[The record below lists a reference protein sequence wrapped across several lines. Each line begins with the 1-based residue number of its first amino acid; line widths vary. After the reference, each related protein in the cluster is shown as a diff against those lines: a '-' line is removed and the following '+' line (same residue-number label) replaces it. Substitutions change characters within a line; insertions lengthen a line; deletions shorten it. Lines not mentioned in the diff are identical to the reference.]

1 MASIEFIKKRIDG
14 KNKEI
19 AKLEKKLERIRKVEA
34 SGWDDDKNP
43 YYYSE
48 SDLKWTIRDL
58 EEAKEALAKWEADL
72 ATAMEK
78 AASRNVQAII
88 QFLGMWKERCFK
100 FYHDGLTEY
109 YKEKEEVWRLGR
121 ECEELS
127 WGSPEYNEAKEKH
140 DAAYKAFYQK
150 RTGYFEEWE
159 KERGGRMYRGRTKVR
174 EGEYEYLDPYSRER
188 TQEEAEARLTK
199 DLNEEANRKYDFII
213 ERTNAIVG
221 KITDASMLEVGAKQ
235 ELNGYIKGEKGTA
248 KVQTIGAG
256 GYNIQCFHFRTLI
269 NKA

>member
-88 QFLGMWKERCFK
+88 QFLEMWKERCFK

-150 RTGYFEEWE
+150 KTGYFEEWE
-159 KERGGRMYRGRTKVR
+159 KERGGRMYRGRTKVK
-174 EGEYEYLDPYSRER
+174 EGEYLLRGGSNLEDVCEKLNLPFKSDDSDTVGGFVLELLGHVP
-188 TQEEAEARLTK
+188 EEGEKAETEEGFVFTVEKMDLRKLELLRLT
-199 DLNEEANRKYDFII
+199 FPQPFP
-213 ERTNAIVG
+213 V
-221 KITDASMLEVGAKQ
+221 
-235 ELNGYIKGEKGTA
+235 
-248 KVQTIGAG
+248 
-256 GYNIQCFHFRTLI
+256 
-269 NKA
+269 KAD

>member
-19 AKLEKKLERIRKVEA
+19 AKLEMKLERIRKVEE

-88 QFLGMWKERCFK
+88 QFLEMWKERTSVKC
-100 FYHDGLTEY
+100 
-109 YKEKEEVWRLGR
+109 
-121 ECEELS
+121 
-127 WGSPEYNEAKEKH
+127 
-140 DAAYKAFYQK
+140 
-150 RTGYFEEWE
+150 
-159 KERGGRMYRGRTKVR
+159 
-174 EGEYEYLDPYSRER
+174 
-188 TQEEAEARLTK
+188 
-199 DLNEEANRKYDFII
+199 
-213 ERTNAIVG
+213 
-221 KITDASMLEVGAKQ
+221 
-235 ELNGYIKGEKGTA
+235 
-248 KVQTIGAG
+248 
-256 GYNIQCFHFRTLI
+256 
-269 NKA
+269 